1 MDIVSL
7 VLYETVQGI
16 VFSVVRP
23 AMAAVDVPL
32 NLFWSS
38 RNGSSNSQSFNGRRR
53 SLSVSTGLSNSI
65 PAATSTTTTTT
76 TTTRRPKLS
85 RLSEFRRSYSL
96 RKRELLNPEI
106 YREAKVLEHKSFLES
121 IHMDIWSNFKPE

>member
-65 PAATSTTTTTT
+65 PNATSTTTTATAT

-106 YREAKVLEHKSFLES
+106 YREAKVLEYKVS
-121 IHMDIWSNFKPE
+121 WSH